1 MLDLLGLKASK
12 ERRENQAATDLV
24 ASKVSKVPR
33 VRLVLS
39 EARVPSEVATLA
51 HKVLKELRVQ
61 RETRALPALVL
72 AAPLALLEARVSAA
86 SLARMAPRVTQ
97 VLLALRV
104 VLVAMVSRAIAAIL
118 VPWAGQ
124 VFAAKLVT
132 RDCRESRVILDT
144 QAFLGRRVMSV
155 FVALVE
161 MPEALAKVARW
172 DPRVLVVPSVAKVA
186 AVSMATQAQLAWK
199 VPWVPRASRD
209 HVDCVAPLASR
220 ARRVRRASVDLVET
234 RELSA

>member
-1 MLDLLGLKASK
+1 MVLVATSVRRVCVVLLDLLGPKASK

-39 EARVPSEVATLA
+39 EAMVPSEVVTLA

-72 AAPLALLEARVSAA
+72 AAPLALSDRRVSVA

-104 VLVAMVSRAIAAIL
+104 VLVAMVS
-118 VPWAGQ
+118 
-124 VFAAKLVT
+124 
-132 RDCRESRVILDT
+132 
-144 QAFLGRRVMSV
+144 
-155 FVALVE
+155 
-161 MPEALAKVARW
+161 
-172 DPRVLVVPSVAKVA
+172 
-186 AVSMATQAQLAWK
+186 
-199 VPWVPRASRD
+199 
-209 HVDCVAPLASR
+209 
-220 ARRVRRASVDLVET
+220 
-234 RELSA
+234 